1 MMSRR
6 NGQSWRAHIFAA
18 AFDLGL
24 MFSAGLIALAVYVS
38 HLPQARDYRLAASE
52 KAASLAHMDAAIREA
67 IPHSP
72 EQLRDFLI
80 SAIDAG
86 ENELARG
93 VMLSL
98 GDPALPDGPRLAQFV
113 ASLPPAAQQS
123 LRLATEEAN
132 TSLRARQVALVLS
145 PDGEA
150 HIQTYAADAL
160 LTLTQRAQEWHAGQ
174 PVDDFN
180 LRLSGLDLALEG
192 QHDAIQLLRLARRA
206 GRLNPRYEAHW
217 RNALAQALPEPAL
230 RRALGA
236 ALANQTDP
244 RFPVEIPKAFRAA
257 LDPAAAQVV
266 SAEFETLS
274 ALRAAAKTAGALILI
289 AHVHAPNDAVRLRLA
304 AEIGKDRAAALAL
317 LSGREAVLRTIP
329 GALRST
335 PALRAV
341 LALLVGFATL
351 LGIGF
356 AGSIAGEWGRLRQ
369 PSRLEDELF

>member
-6 NGQSWRAHIFAA
+6 NGQSWRAHVFAA

-24 MFSAGLIALAVYVS
+24 MFSAGLIALAVYAS

-52 KAASLAHMDAAIREA
+52 KASSLAHMDALLQEA
-67 IPHSP
+67 VPRGKG
-72 EQLRDFLI
+72 QLRDFLI

-145 PDGEA
+145 PDGKA

-160 LTLTQRAQEWHAGQ
+160 LALAQRAQEWHAGQ

-236 ALANQTDP
+236 ALANQNDP

-257 LDPAAAQVV
+257 LDPTAAQAV

-289 AHVHAPNDAVRLRLA
+289 AHVHAPNDAVRLHLA

-317 LSGREAVLRTIP
+317 LRGREAVLRAIP

-335 PALRAV
+335 PALRAIMGL
-341 LALLVGFATL
+341 LAGCAALMLI
-351 LGIGF
+351 GIGGF
-356 AGSIAGEWGRLRQ
+356 MACEWPFMRRANG
-369 PSRLEDELF
+369 LEEEVF